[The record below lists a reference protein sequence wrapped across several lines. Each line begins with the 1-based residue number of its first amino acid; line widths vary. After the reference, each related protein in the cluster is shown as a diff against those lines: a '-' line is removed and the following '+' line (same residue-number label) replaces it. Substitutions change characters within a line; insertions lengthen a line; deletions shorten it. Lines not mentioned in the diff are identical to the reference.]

1 MRIIESFDAYFPS
14 KDFDKEVVIENN
26 DKEEILDKIESLSE
40 ENEKVKLNFLEDYY
54 AMIDFKRMTCKI
66 VKETKRSKYG
76 YTKISYYKY
85 RRFSDMAQAIVNV
98 YSNVQSREEYK
109 QKRKEELKQMV
120 HPFEVGDI
128 MYDSWGYEQTNI
140 DFYQVVKTSD
150 KSVWLRPIAGEQVSQ
165 TGPFSANVKP
175 IKNEFIGDD
184 VMRKPVKFYKVGGD
198 DGKRNYY
205 VPSKFGS
212 ITLYDAGGRGVHSSW
227 GY

>member
-14 KDFDKEVVIENN
+14 NEFDKEVRIENN
-26 DKEEILDKIESLSE
+26 NKDEILNKIEHLSKDH
-40 ENEKVKLNFLEDYY
+40 EKVRFGFLDDYY

-85 RRFSDMAQAIVNV
+85 RRLSDMAQAIVNV

-109 QKRKEELKQMV
+109 QKRKQELKEMV

-150 KSVWLRPIAGEQVSQ
+150 KSVWLRPISGEQTEQ
-165 TGPFSANVKP
+165 TGPFSANIKP
-175 IKNEFIGDD
+175 IKDSFVGDE
-184 VMRKPVKFYKVGGD
+184 VIRKPVKFYKVGGID
-198 DGKRNYY
+198 AKKNYY
-205 VPSKFGS
+205 VPSRFGS
-212 ITLYDAGGRGVHSSW
+212 ITLYDAGERGVHISW
-227 GY
+227 GH